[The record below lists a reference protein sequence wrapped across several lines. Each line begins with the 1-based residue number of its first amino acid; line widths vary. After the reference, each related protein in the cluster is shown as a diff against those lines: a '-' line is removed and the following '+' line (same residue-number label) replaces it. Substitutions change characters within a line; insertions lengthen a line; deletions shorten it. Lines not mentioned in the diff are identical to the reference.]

1 MRGKATVL
9 AVLAVIIVMVIFLP
23 RLRYRQ
29 EEQLQKL
36 CESRL
41 GRLAAALA
49 LYLDHYDNLLPPA
62 PTWCDALEGFVPPS
76 QRPFVFHCPKREGQ
90 KGYGFAMNVYTWD
103 EKHRSPRWHP
113 EMYPQDKVVLLYET
127 EQAKRNAI
135 GKGDDIPKPGRHNG
149 ANLVLFA
156 NGSTMP
162 LTPEEMKEMEERG
175 ELLFKPLPR
184 PLTPLP
190 QR

>member
-9 AVLAVIIVMVIFLP
+9 AVLAAIIIMVIMLP
-23 RLRYRQ
+23 RLRHRQ
-29 EEQLQKL
+29 EEQLQNL

-41 GRLAAALA
+41 GRLAKALR
-49 LYLDHYDNLLPPA
+49 LYLDRYDNLLPPA
-62 PTWCDALEGFVPPS
+62 PTWCEALEEFVPPS
-76 QRPFVFHCPKREGQ
+76 QRPFIFHCPKLEGR
-90 KGYGFAMNVYTWD
+90 KGYGFAMNFYAWD
-103 EKHRSPRWHP
+103 EEHRSPRWHP
-113 EMYPQDKVVLLYET
+113 EMYPAEKVVLFYET
-127 EQAKRNAI
+127 KQAKRNAV
-135 GKGDDIPKPGRHNG
+135 GRGDDIPEPGRHNG

-184 PLTPLP
+184 PPTPLP
-190 QR
+190 RR